1 MKLFLFDFDGVLVES
16 LDIYEKVVSI
26 SLARMGVPLTGGREE
41 FLELFER
48 NFYESLAGRNVDVK
62 QYLEAASDLVA
73 AVTYRDMQ
81 PVAPM
86 LAVVEKLQKDNILLV
101 ISSNNSPTIRTA
113 LEQFQYSLYFQEVLG
128 SDFLFSKKDKILYAL
143 DKYRIE
149 PADAYYIGD
158 TTGDIREGRSARVKT
173 VGITWG
179 WHTREKMMQAGP
191 DYLLDRPEELLQLAS

>member
-191 DYLLDRPEELLQLAS
+191 DYLLDRPEELLQLAL